1 MRRLF
6 IIIFIVALVITN
18 SIFAGEMLQVRQRI
32 GQETLAGLYHNEPYL
47 GLEFLYNNKPKM
59 TLGVGPRYAITR
71 KGITFNAFG
80 YLAVIANPAKAK
92 WSVEEAEGDIFLN
105 VRSGKL
111 ATLAR
116 TKFKR
121 NFTGTMPK
129 KYYWGEDFLGYQATK
144 SLQVQLRTEWKYS
157 GKINS
162 VRKDLVQ
169 SVGLGWSKKL
179 LPVGKWSPRLN
190 GYLGVEAKKPHNKA
204 GWVELLLI
212 QE

>member
-1 MRRLF
+1 MGKLF
-6 IIIFIVALVITN
+6 ITMIVLALIITN
-18 SIFAGEMLQVRQRI
+18 SLTAEEMVQVRQKI
-32 GQETLAGLYHNEPYL
+32 GQETIVGLYHNEPYL
-47 GLEFLYNNKPKM
+47 GLKFLYNNKPKM

-111 ATLAR
+111 AALAR

-129 KYYWGEDFLGYQATK
+129 KYYWGEDWLGYQITQT
-144 SLQVQLRTEWKYS
+144 LQIQARTEWMHKS
-157 GKINS
+157 GK
-162 VRKDLVQ
+162 LTQ
-169 SVGLGWSKKL
+169 SVGCGWSKKL
-179 LPVGKWSPRLN
+179 SPVLKFN
-190 GYLGVEAKKPHNKA
+190 GYLGLDKKRNKA
-204 GWVELLLI
+204 GWVEMMMVR
-212 QE
+212 